1 MTTFVSS
8 AGVTV
13 SKLLENGKLWV
24 AEQLPPDGDPRLT
37 RVRAVA
43 EESDDLSRLTTK
55 WLQKMGLDVPREREL
70 RARALL
76 GGLREREPIVLVIEN
91 AHVLRTRTLIG
102 CRPLMEQFA
111 PVLLVGD
118 VLAIGARVRTNQSF
132 MLRAGFCVNALQLW
146 EVPPLKNPI

>member
-1 MTTFVSS
+1 MTTFVNS
-8 AGVTV
+8 AGATV

-70 RARALL
+70 CLAAGMNDCLFKPIGLAR
-76 GGLREREPIVLVIEN
+76 
-91 AHVLRTRTLIG
+91 
-102 CRPLMEQFA
+102 
-111 PVLLVGD
+111 
-118 VLAIGARVRTNQSF
+118 
-132 MLRAGFCVNALQLW
+132 LRAALATLG
-146 EVPPLKNPI
+146 PAP